1 MDINELNRRV
11 KNGESFILASD
22 GQFLGRLCLNIYNP
36 ESVSNIYG
44 LYGNP
49 YSSVSINNKY
59 SMYGSPY
66 SSLSPFNPYTTT
78 PPSIYLRG
86 MKVGVL
92 SINNFL
98 MGSVDPRQIQ
108 EWMRFNGL
116 F

>member
-22 GQFLGRLCLNIYNP
+22 GQFLGRLFLNIYDP

-86 MKVGVL
+86 TKVGVL

-98 MGSVDPRQIQ
+98 MGSVDPRQVQ

>member
-22 GQFLGRLCLNIYNP
+22 GQFLGRLCLNIYDP

-49 YSSVSINNKY
+49 YSS
-59 SMYGSPY
+59 
-66 SSLSPFNPYTTT
+66 LSHFNPYTTT

-98 MGSVDPRQIQ
+98 MGSVDPRQVQ